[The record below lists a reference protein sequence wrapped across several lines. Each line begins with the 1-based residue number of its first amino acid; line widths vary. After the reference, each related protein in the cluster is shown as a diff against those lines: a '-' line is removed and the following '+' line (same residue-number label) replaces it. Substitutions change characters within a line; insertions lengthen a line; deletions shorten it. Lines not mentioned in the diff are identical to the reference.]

1 MIKNLLSIYDLTPK
15 VINDLLLL
23 ALALKKGRKVNSTLA
38 GKTLGLIFE
47 KPSTRTTVSFAVA
60 MYQLGGFPLILQSQ
74 NLQRQRGE
82 TLHDTALTLSRYL
95 DGIVIRAFKHT
106 DVAELAKWSSV
117 PVINGLTDLEHP
129 CQVLGD
135 MLTIMEA
142 RNIKNAKD
150 FKKVK
155 IVFVGDGNNI
165 ANSLIGAAALLGASF
180 VLLGPEGYGPNRE
193 LLKKAK
199 AVAMQTGAKIE
210 ISSDLKKA
218 ANGADVI
225 YTDVWTSMG
234 DESERSERLKAFK
247 NYQVNSKLLKN
258 AKKDCVVMHCLPA
271 VRGEEISAEVMD
283 GPNSAIFDQ
292 AENRL
297 HIQKAVLV
305 YLLK

>member
-1 MIKNLLSIYDLTPK
+1 MIKNLLSIYDLSPK
-15 VINDLLLL
+15 IITGLLEL
-23 ALALKKGRKVNSTLA
+23 AVKLKKAKKPANSLA

-82 TLHDTALTLSRYL
+82 TLHDTALTLSRYV
-95 DGIVIRAFKHT
+95 DGVVIRAFKHS
-106 DVAELAKWSSV
+106 DVEELARWSSV

-142 RNIKNAKD
+142 KHIKNLKD
-150 FKKVK
+150 FKKIK

-165 ANSLIGAAALLGASF
+165 ANSLIGASALLGCTF
-180 VLLGPEGYGPNRE
+180 VLSGPEGYGPNRE
-193 LLKKAK
+193 LLKKGK
-199 AVAMQTGAKIE
+199 EMAVKTGAKIE
-210 ISSDLKKA
+210 ITSNLKKA
-218 ANGADVI
+218 VEGTDVI

-234 DESERSERLKAFK
+234 DENERSERLKAFK
-247 NYQVNSKLLKN
+247 DYQVNSKLLKY
-258 AKKDCVVMHCLPA
+258 AKKGCVVMHCLPA

-283 GPNSAIFDQ
+283 GPSSVIFDQ

>member
-1 MIKNLLSIYDLTPK
+1 MIKNLLSIYDLSPK
-15 VINDLLLL
+15 VMNDLLLL
-23 ALALKKGRKVNSTLA
+23 ALALKKGKKVNDTLA

-106 DVAELAKWSSV
+106 DVAELARWSSV

-142 RNIKNAKD
+142 KSIKNSKD

-165 ANSLIGAAALLGASF
+165 ANSLIGAAALLGSSF
-180 VLLGPEGYGPNRE
+180 VLSGPEGYGPNQE

-199 AVAMQTGAKIE
+199 AVAKQTGANIE
-210 ISSDLKKA
+210 ITSDLKKA
-218 ANGADVI
+218 VDGADVI

-234 DESERSERLKAFK
+234 DENERSERLKAFK
-247 NYQVNSKLLKN
+247 NYQVNAKLLKC
-258 AKKDCVVMHCLPA
+258 AKKDCIVMHCLPA

-283 GPNSAIFDQ
+283 GPSSVIFDQ

>member
-1 MIKNLLSIYDLTPK
+1 MIKNLLSIYDLSPK

-106 DVAELAKWSSV
+106 DVAELAKWSTV

-142 RNIKNAKD
+142 KKINNTKD
-150 FKKVK
+150 FKQIK

-165 ANSLIGAAALLGASF
+165 ANSLIGAAALLGSSF
-180 VLLGPEGYGPNRE
+180 VLSGPEGYGPNRE

-199 AVAMQTGAKIE
+199 AVAKQTGAKIE
-210 ISSDLKKA
+210 ISSDLRKVA
-218 ANGADVI
+218 EGADVI

-234 DESERSERLKAFK
+234 DENERSERLKAFK
-247 NYQVNSKLLKN
+247 NYQVNSKLLKY
-258 AKKDCVVMHCLPA
+258 AKKDCIVMHCLPA
-271 VRGEEISAEVMD
+271 VRGEEITAEVMD
-283 GPNSAIFDQ
+283 GPSSAIFDQ